1 MADNLTTGDTGSV
14 VAFDDISSVFYARQK
29 LIHGADGTNDG
40 DVSTANPLPV
50 RLYVGTTATNLGG
63 GVESGAL
70 RVTVASDS
78 TGVLSVD
85 DNGAS
90 LTVDNGGT
98 FVVQVDGTA
107 LTRLTDIET
116 NTDSGAV
123 VGNGAAATAQRVTLA
138 NDSTGVLATVTNVA
152 TIGTSVTP
160 GSAAAHL
167 G

>member
-63 GVESGAL
+63 GVEAGAL
-70 RVTVASDS
+70 RVTIASDS
-78 TGVLSVD
+78 TGVVSVD
-85 DNGAS
+85 DNGSTLSIDDGGGAI
-90 LTVDNGGT
+90 TVDGTVSISGTVTVTNAGT
-98 FVVQVDGTA
+98 FAVQVDGTA

-116 NTDSGAV
+116 NTDSLAV
-123 VGNGAAATAQRVTLA
+123 VGNGA
-138 NDSTGVLATVTNVA
+138 
-152 TIGTSVTP
+152 
-160 GSAAAHL
+160 
-167 G
+167 